1 MKKPIIL
8 LSLLFSLML
17 VVIQFSHAYAQSPTP
32 DPDLSP
38 AATITPGGPVPT
50 AIINTPTVP
59 GGFLDTAPVPSPVY
73 EACFAGFGY
82 PEDPNNPG
90 TPIYN
95 GPKDKW
101 VYDADITALGKAG
114 DRARQFVYWAVNT
127 KSLDN
132 SAALKMLWSTSR
144 NIMYVLLVIVTIL
157 MGIGIIIG
165 QRANFDFKVKIWPLV
180 FKLALLLLYVT
191 FSYTIVLLIIQFS
204 DILMQFFIKNTGGDK
219 LFNVFF
225 SGTNSVDNYKNF
237 RGCVNINP
245 DVKDSV
251 NTSKLLLNITN
262 ITYYAVGIAIIL
274 RKIVLW
280 FMLLVAPFLALLAPF
295 VFIRNVGWIWIGVFF
310 QWVFYGPLF
319 GLFLGAVAGI
329 WNSPTHIPF
338 QFIFSKAN
346 TIGSVV
352 YPTAINILYSG
363 PANKPQILNSSNYD
377 ATFAEY
383 VISILMLWVAI
394 LLPWLLLRIFR
405 DYCCDGIY
413 AMKNILLSMY
423 DNMKNPPQGPSPSP
437 RNPSTSP
444 AAMDMQFKAQKNI
457 ESNIK
462 LETTEEIKR
471 TKTEDIKSSMNL
483 SATKLTD
490 IAHYETN
497 SQTRQMTNRN
507 LEYLQNPMKAENAT
521 DRQKFMNVRTELFD
535 RATKGDVVARQTL
548 AALSSSKIEQTS
560 QKQTIL
566 ETMPQAVPVIKTTS
580 IKVGLPQDKTT
591 SIVTSIFNTI
601 TNNSSVVN
609 SIANASQTTSTQT
622 QSVLQSA
629 AAPAHINQAATTIVS
644 EIAKETGV
652 APEKVKQ
659 IISSTSQ
666 VFKNQKE
673 LTTEIAQK
681 QQVNADVVQK
691 VIDAHIPVIADTQKH
706 IEDTI
711 SIPSTVSIEDYEEVK
726 SMWKDQYEKG
736 EIPTTEAIK
745 DRADWVETDVVAIT
759 NILNKILSSDPQLK
773 AQGLDEVGYIL
784 PIFMINNLKGEELAV
799 YLKAKL
805 EAAKQVK
812 KDLEKETEIKEKLK
826 DQDEEL
832 VEVDRK
838 MDKVKEKTLEMSQ
851 ELPNEQDQKEGMPQ
865 TPIDDA
871 HPEAPNQSVQQP
883 GDEKP
888 EEPS

>member
-1 MKKPIIL
+1 MKKPILFVSLFIVAIL
-8 LSLLFSLML
+8 
-17 VVIQFSHAYAQSPTP
+17 IITQYARAYAQSPPPPLT
-32 DPDLSP
+32 SITP
-38 AATITPGGPVPT
+38 AATITPGGPNPT
-50 AIINTPTVP
+50 AVINTPTVA
-59 GGFLDTAPVPSPVY
+59 GGYLDTTPIPSPVY
-73 EACFAGFGY
+73 EACFPNFGY
-82 PEDPNNPG
+82 PQDPNDPQNY
-90 TPIYN
+90 IYN

-165 QRANFDFKVKIWPLV
+165 QRTNFDFKVKIWPLV
-180 FKLALLLLYVT
+180 LKLALLLLYVT
-191 FSYTIVLLIIQFS
+191 FSYTIVLLIIQLS
-204 DILMQFFIKNTGGDK
+204 DILMQFFIKSTGGDK

-237 RGCVNINP
+237 RGCMNINP
-245 DVKDSV
+245 DVRDSV

-280 FMLLVAPFLALLAPF
+280 FLLIVAPFLALLAPF

-319 GLFLGAVAGI
+319 GLFLGAVSGI

-338 QFIFSKAN
+338 QFVFSKAN

-363 PANKPQILNSSNYD
+363 PANKAQILNSSNYD

-383 VISILMLWVAI
+383 VISILMLWTAI

-413 AMKNILLSMY
+413 AVKNILLSMY
-423 DNMKNPPQGPSPSP
+423 DGMKNPPKGPPASPYSP
-437 RNPSTSP
+437 TTSP
-444 AAMDMQFKAQKNI
+444 ASISSQFKTEKNI
-457 ESNIK
+457 ESKIK
-462 LETTEEIKR
+462 LETTEEIKNTR
-471 TKTEDIKSSMNL
+471 TEDIKTSMNL

-507 LEYLQNPMKAENAT
+507 LEYLQNPMKAETAT

-548 AALSSSKIEQTS
+548 AALSSSKVEQVT
-560 QKQTIL
+560 QKQSML
-566 ETMPQAVPVIKTTS
+566 ESMPQAIPVIKTTS
-580 IKVGLPQDKTT
+580 IKVGLPQEKTS
-591 SIVTSIFNTI
+591 SIVKSIFNTI
-601 TNNSSVVN
+601 TNNSNVVN
-609 SIANASQTTSTQT
+609 SIANASQSTSSQT

-629 AAPAHINQAATTIVS
+629 GAPSHVNQTANTIVS
-644 EIAKETGV
+644 EISKETGV
-652 APEKVKQ
+652 EPAKVKQ
-659 IISSTSQ
+659 IISTSSHI
-666 VFKNQKE
+666 FKEQKN
-673 LTTEIAQK
+673 LVSEIAQK
-681 QQVNADVVQK
+681 EQVKEDVVQK
-691 VIDAHIPVIADTQKH
+691 VLDAHIPVITETEKH

-736 EIPTTEAIK
+736 EIPTTDTIK

-759 NILNKILSSDPQLK
+759 NILNKILSSDPQLR

-812 KDLEKETEIKEKLK
+812 KDLEKEKEITDKLK
-826 DQDEEL
+826 VQDEEL
-832 VEVDRK
+832 VDVDRK
-838 MDKVKEKTLEMSQ
+838 MTDVKEKVLEMSQ
-851 ELPNEQDQKEGMPQ
+851 EMPL
-865 TPIDDA
+865 
-871 HPEAPNQSVQQP
+871 EA
-883 GDEKP
+883 GKP
-888 EEPS
+888 EVTHTQDASKPESPTAEKI